1 MVIDTV
7 RKSVN
12 IINPV
17 SPTTIF
23 GWPAVLFSLP
33 FIGICTYIALTALK
47 IIPSLGRPQSYN
59 VSRELVAAFG
69 GLFVMAGLAVLIHGF
84 ISLRDQSHRQRL
96 LLKYP
101 DQSWLAD
108 YRWNPKGIAGDELRK
123 VYKTFGGAIGI
134 IIFFIPF
141 NWFAFFTKDIPS
153 IFAVFVGFFDF
164 FIILGLAYGSYL
176 FLRFLKYGTSF
187 LQFNQFP
194 FFLDDKV
201 DAVLNTEAIK
211 GLKDMVVTLR
221 CIEEKYETRGTGRN
235 RSTVIVS
242 YQIYADS
249 VKFDNAGQSQ
259 HMRLYLPVSFPL
271 PRDLNYNTALSVR
284 PAKYWQM
291 ELKAAT
297 PGINYLSTF
306 LIPVYVRNG

>member
-1 MVIDTV
+1 MANTQLYKKFLDLNSAHEIKQEFQKT
-7 RKSVN
+7 
-12 IINPV
+12 
-17 SPTTIF
+17 
-23 GWPAVLFSLP
+23 
-33 FIGICTYIALTALK
+33 
-47 IIPSLGRPQSYN
+47 
-59 VSRELVAAFG
+59 LVATNRSF
-69 GLFVMAGLAVLIHGF
+69 LFYVNWKKVKKNVDAIKTELSLLDSLINSKYLKQDF
-84 ISLRDQSHRQRL
+84 NKL